1 MSERSIDSATDS
13 ATDSTTDAAQPALA
27 TDGDRRREVRRSP
40 LRDRIAAFVAA
51 ESAERR
57 AAIAEARGE
66 SAARRAA
73 EVEIDH
79 LPYGPDDEGALEC
92 EILANAGPVE
102 LEYAAIRSGC
112 GIFDANHRGTLL
124 VTGPDRR
131 DFLNRMLTA
140 ELKDLDAGRSVEA
153 FWLNRKGRI
162 DADLRLAER
171 GDAVVA
177 ELDVHS
183 VAGAVE
189 SLGRFLVAEDAEVVD
204 ASKDLQHLWLLGPR
218 TRSVVEEAAGSPPPP
233 VGRCAV
239 LQIAGVDCL
248 LSGLDWTGDSG
259 VSLLVPRA
267 DAAVVWDALLAA
279 GGRGRQVRPIGW
291 LAFNVA
297 RIESGTPLF
306 NVDFGPDNLPHESGV
321 LRRRVSFT
329 KGCYLGQEV
338 VARMESLG
346 KPKQTLVGLRIDGE
360 ALPVAGSQVFSIED
374 DAMGPCVGGVTSST
388 PSPMLGAAPVAFAMV
403 KSAHATPGTTLLV
416 NAEGAQSRATVGPLR
431 FFGAVAS
438 EPGGDS

>member
-1 MSERSIDSATDS
+1 MSEPTTPA
-13 ATDSTTDAAQPALA
+13 STPAPAPDAA
-27 TDGDRRREVRRSP
+27 TSTRRAVRRSP
-40 LRDRIAAFVAA
+40 LQERIAAFVAEEHA
-51 ESAERR
+51 QRR
-57 AAIAEARGE
+57 EAITEARGE
-66 SAARRAA
+66 EAARGAAAA
-73 EVEIDH
+73 EIDL

-140 ELKDLDAGRSVEA
+140 ELKDLEPGRAAAA

-183 VAGAVE
+183 AAGAAE
-189 SLGRFLVAEDAEVVD
+189 SLGRFLVAEDAEVADV
-204 ASKDLQHLWLLGPR
+204 SNEFQHLWLFGPR
-218 TRSVVEEAAGSPPPP
+218 TRDLLESVAGSPLPA
-233 VGRCAV
+233 VGRCTVVA
-239 LQIAGVDCL
+239 IAGVECL
-248 LSGLDWTGDSG
+248 ISGLDWTGDAG
-259 VSLLVPRA
+259 VSLV
-267 DAAVVWDALLAA
+267 AARDRVVEVWDALLDA
-279 GGRGRQVRPIGW
+279 GGRGRQVRPVGW

-374 DAMGPCVGGVTSST
+374 DAMGPCIGGVTSSA
-388 PSPMLGAAPVAFAMV
+388 PSPMLGAAPIAFAMV
-403 KSAHATPGTTLLV
+403 KSAFAESGTTLLV
-416 NAEGAQSRATVGPLR
+416 NAEGAQSRAAVAPLR
-431 FFGAVAS
+431 FFGSSPAAGGGAS
-438 EPGGDS
+438 